1 MKKFLI
7 WFAVCFIVVLTPPSC
22 VSNAPASYV
31 NDGIPAANLI
41 DLDSPEDSYVHIR
54 RIYSVDMATG
64 PRGYMSTSAGG
75 VCVHADDT
83 GCFVLTVN
91 HFCEEN
97 EVLKLPNMRVEITAQ
112 NMFSDVA
119 IDTVEIID
127 VMPEADLCLMRVEG
141 EGFRSVQKLTLP
153 AEIERFESLQ
163 NYGAPAG
170 FFNGSE
176 RWNLSMYEGRWS
188 GYCSD
193 RCALPDERVLA
204 QHLTLHTIPTTR
216 GQSGSPIFV
225 GAGLF
230 GLQVATNG
238 SIEDFG
244 IAASSNAIY
253 LLLDRNGIYLESWI
267 EE

>member
-7 WFAVCFIVVLTPPSC
+7 WLVVCFLVILTPPSC
-22 VSNAPASYV
+22 VSNAPAIDLEAGPS
-31 NDGIPAANLI
+31 ANLI
-41 DLDSPEDSYVHIR
+41 DLGSPEDSYVHIR
-54 RIYSVDMATG
+54 RVYSVDMATG
-64 PRGYMSTSAGG
+64 RRGYASTSAGG
-75 VCVHADDT
+75 VCVSADDE

-91 HFCEEN
+91 HFCEPT
-97 EVLKLPNMRVEITAQ
+97 EVLRLPNMSVEITVE
-112 NMFSDVA
+112 NMFSNFPE
-119 IDTVEIID
+119 TEVEIID
-127 VMPEADLCLMRVEG
+127 VMPEADLCLLRVNG
-141 EGFRSVQKLTLP
+141 EGFRSVQRLILP
-153 AEIERFESLQ
+153 SEMERFESLQ

-170 FFNGSE
+170 YFNGSE

-188 GYCSD
+188 GYCSN
-193 RCALPDERVLA
+193 RCNVPDDRVLV

-225 GAGLF
+225 GNGLF

-244 IAASSNAIY
+244 IAASSSAIY
-253 LLLDRNGIYLESWI
+253 LLLDRNGIYLESWL